1 MNKQTSPEEITH
13 QLEFAKLDYTRLGTQ
28 EQALMN
34 KREGYWTKFFTIL
47 LIPSG
52 YAGVVGL
59 HGAVFVLALVPF
71 FLTCLSL
78 EIKHDEQVLRYDV
91 RKQMKLLAQA
101 WGFAN
106 HDSNYSNQDGSRF
119 WHGYY
124 KRAKAAS
131 FIMAGGIAAAIVSLS
146 VGGLAG
152 LGLLLMNVFFT
163 VVTFW
168 CLL

>member
-1 MNKQTSPEEITH
+1 MNKQISPEETTH
-13 QLEFAKLDYTRLGTQ
+13 QLEFAKLDYARLGAQ

-52 YAGVVGL
+52 YASAVGL
-59 HGAVFVLALVPF
+59 HGAVYLFALVPF

-78 EIKHDEQVLRYDV
+78 EMKHDEQVLRYDV

-106 HDSNYSNQDGSRF
+106 HDSQYSNQDGSRW
-119 WHGYY
+119 WHSYY
-124 KRAKAAS
+124 KRGKAAA
-131 FIMAGGIAAAIVSLS
+131 FLMAEGIAAVIVSW
-146 VGGLAG
+146 GAG
-152 LGLLLMNVFFT
+152 LLGFGLLILNVAFL
-163 VVTFW
+163 VVTTW

>member
-1 MNKQTSPEEITH
+1 MNKQISPEETTH
-13 QLEFAKLDYTRLGTQ
+13 QFELAKLDYARLGTQ
-28 EQALMN
+28 EQALIN

-52 YAGVVGL
+52 YASAVGL
-59 HGAVFVLALVPF
+59 HGAVYLFALVPF

-78 EIKHDEQVLRYDV
+78 EMRHDEQVLRYDI
-91 RKQMKLLAQA
+91 RKQMKLLAQS

-106 HDSNYSNQDGSRF
+106 HDSKYSDQDGSRF

-131 FIMAGGIAAAIVSLS
+131 FLMAEGITAVLVSW
-146 VGGLAG
+146 GAG
-152 LGLLLMNVFFT
+152 LLGFGLLILNVAFL
-163 VVTFW
+163 VVTTW

>member
-1 MNKQTSPEEITH
+1 MNKQSTEEITH
-13 QLEFAKLDYTRLGTQ
+13 QLEFAKLDYARLGTQ

-59 HGAVFVLALVPF
+59 HSAVFVLALVPF
-71 FLTCLSL
+71 FIACLSL
-78 EIKHDEQVLRYDV
+78 EMKHDEQVLRYDV
-91 RKQMKLLAQA
+91 RKQMKRLSAS

-106 HDSNYSNQDGSRF
+106 HDSNYSNQDGSRW
-119 WHGYY
+119 WHSYY

-131 FIMAGGIAAAIVSLS
+131 FIMVQAIAAVIVSW
-146 VGGLAG
+146 GAG
-152 LGLLLMNVFFT
+152 FLGFGLLVVNVAFII
-163 VVTFW
+163 VTTW